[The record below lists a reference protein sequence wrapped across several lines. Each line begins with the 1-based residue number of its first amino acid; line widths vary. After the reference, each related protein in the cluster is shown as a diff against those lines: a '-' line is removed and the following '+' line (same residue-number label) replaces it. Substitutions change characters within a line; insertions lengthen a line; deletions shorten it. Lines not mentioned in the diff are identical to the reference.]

1 MKKHPLSGSEAMEVT
16 FLDKNSLKIRGKHA
30 GLVVNPPSRE
40 AGPMVKTTADAVLL
54 LGQVPFNISKVE
66 GQRLVIEEEGEYE
79 VSGVK
84 ISSFGNKR
92 DLAYEI
98 NIDGLD
104 VFLANGET
112 LKKSHDAKRECKV
125 LILHADSIVDQSL
138 IAALSPLVVILYGE
152 KAQEVA
158 KALGKESSSLKV
170 QKFGVT
176 LEKLPDEM
184 QAIILG

>member
-1 MKKHPLSGSEAMEVT
+1 MEVT
-16 FLDKNSLKIRGKHA
+16 LLEKDSLKIRGKHA
-30 GLVVNPPSRE
+30 GLAVN
-40 AGPMVKTTADAVLL
+40 PMVKTTADAVLL
-54 LGQVPFNISKVE
+54 LGDIPGINVSKVE
-66 GQRLVIEEEGEYE
+66 GQRLIVEGPGEYE

-84 ISSFGNKR
+84 ISAFGNKR

-98 NIDGLD
+98 NMDGLD

-138 IAALSPLVVILYGE
+138 IAALSPAVVVVYGAR
-152 KAQEVA
+152 AQDVV

-184 QAIILG
+184 QAVILG